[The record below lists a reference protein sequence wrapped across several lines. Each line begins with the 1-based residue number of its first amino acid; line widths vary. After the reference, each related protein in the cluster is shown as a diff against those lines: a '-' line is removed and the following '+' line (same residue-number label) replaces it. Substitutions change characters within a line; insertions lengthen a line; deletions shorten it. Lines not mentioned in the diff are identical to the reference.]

1 MANIVQK
8 YINFSKK
15 ELEQLALNSDSCV
28 RHVNTDMHL
37 SMMPYALADFKH
49 ALHELLIRTKVG
61 IYDAKLNG
69 IVLGIKNIKLLGNS
83 AALRA
88 DDPAIH
94 LLINADFYVFRPEAG
109 AVLSGTVRH
118 ISKHQVSVVLY
129 RVFNTKIRFTNRRMH
144 ERITMEQDIK
154 FRIKDFN
161 ISNVMP
167 FIEGELLMEE
177 NEQQS
182 ELLNICVKSK
192 SPEQAE
198 ENPNL
203 ELNGLVELIKAEP
216 LFEDTEKAN
225 KKKRPSKRKIAET
238 TGLESPNKIK
248 RIKIGPN

>member
-15 ELEQLALNSDSCV
+15 ELEQFASNSDSCV

-37 SMMPYALADFKH
+37 SMGPYGMADFKH

-61 IYDAKLNG
+61 IYDANLNG

-88 DDPAIH
+88 DDPSIH

-109 AVLSGTVRH
+109 AVLSGIVRH
-118 ISKHQVSVVLY
+118 ISKHQVSAVLY
-129 RVFNTKIRFTNRRMH
+129 RVFNTKIRFTNRKMH
-144 ERITMEQDIK
+144 EGITMEQDIK
-154 FRIKDFN
+154 FRIKDFD

-167 FIEGELLMEE
+167 YIEGELLMEE
-177 NEQQS
+177 NE
-182 ELLNICVKSK
+182 LLNNCVKSE

-216 LFEDTEKAN
+216 LPKDTEKAN
-225 KKKRPSKRKIAET
+225 KKKRSSKRTKAET
-238 TGLESPNKIK
+238 TVLESPNKMK
-248 RIKIGPN
+248 RIKIEPI